1 MIASRVS
8 TFDDLSDSELLV
20 ASRSDAT
27 AFGVFYD
34 RHARGV
40 LAYVYSRTACPH
52 TAADVTA
59 EAFPQAFH
67 SRTRYRDTGAPPIAW
82 LFAIVRHELSRTMR
96 RRRTD
101 GRALRRLGIERIA
114 MDDESLE
121 HIERLDEFEGV
132 KVALSAGL
140 PSLGPSTA
148 EALRLRVLE
157 GLSYADVSKQLGCSV
172 GAARVRVARGLQKLA
187 RKLEAEA

>member
-1 MIASRVS
+1 
-8 TFDDLSDSELLV
+8 
-20 ASRSDAT
+20 
-27 AFGVFYD
+27 
-34 RHARGV
+34 
-40 LAYVYSRTACPH
+40 
-52 TAADVTA
+52 
-59 EAFPQAFH
+59 
-67 SRTRYRDTGAPPIAW
+67 
-82 LFAIVRHELSRTMR
+82 
-96 RRRTD
+96 
-101 GRALRRLGIERIA
+101 